1 MAPMDTG
8 PAFLGADGEFSEN
21 GIDYF
26 VRRAQ
31 GGFALLYSGGQQIDN
46 VVDKNPKTILKNTG
60 AYITSGQELNARI
73 SAYGAKMFL
82 QLCFG
87 LGRNIPGMHAPSEL
101 PVWLNPNLK
110 SPALTKEQI
119 KTKIDLF
126 IQSASVA
133 KQAGFSGI
141 DVHALH

>member
-1 MAPMDTG
+1 
-8 PAFLGADGEFSEN
+8 
-21 GIDYF
+21 
-26 VRRAQ
+26 
-31 GGFALLYSGGQQIDN
+31 
-46 VVDKNPKTILKNTG
+46 
-60 AYITSGQELNARI
+60 
-73 SAYGAKMFL
+73 
-82 QLCFG
+82 
-87 LGRNIPGMHAPSEL
+87 MHAPSEL